1 MKIKELRQK
10 LKLSQYEVANKLG
23 MPQTTFHYYEV
34 GRNEPNIETLIKI
47 ADFFISASPLLAA
60 LILLRKQ
67 FFNNYKCDEVFADL
81 LFDILLD
88 DDYDGSDAQIGAAYY
103 ISKLDKSVL
112 KMKKEKLLQAQKK
125 MMYFGKDLFLKMII

>member
-47 ADFFISASPLLAA
+47 ADFFNVSIDELVGRETEAVNLKPLDET
-60 LILLRKQ
+60 RKELVKAVI
-67 FFNNYKCDEVFADL
+67 NGTDAVVGR
-81 LFDILLD
+81 LD
-88 DDYDGSDAQIGAAYY
+88 AFYQGVKYAEEERQATVEEI
-103 ISKLDKSVL
+103 
-112 KMKKEKLLQAQKK
+112 KKRR
-125 MMYFGKDLFLKMII
+125 GK